1 MTGNV
6 LIVSFRP
13 EGRETAALAEKLIR
27 ISPVPAAIACLRSK
41 PGSSVPELSSAIAES
56 DGDTLIMPMLI
67 QKGSAYRAILS
78 YGCRTG
84 LPLLGDEESAS
95 EAAEALSEALE
106 RKDGKNYLIIAHGDR
121 EGNTGEYRMLK
132 SLLREDMMLCSL
144 SGQDAFSPEA
154 VPYAAETEIIP
165 FLLSYGFHAGKDIE
179 EIILPELEQTRKA
192 YIRRCSLL
200 SLSTRFEEMVVRHFM
215 ELVTQ

>member
-13 EGRETAALAEKLIR
+13 EGRETAALAEELIR
-27 ISPVPAAIACLRSK
+27 ISPVPAATACLRSK

-121 EGNTGEYRMLK
+121 EGNTDEYRMLK
-132 SLLREDMMLCSL
+132 SLLRDDMMHCSL

-179 EIILPELEQTRKA
+179 ETILPELEQTRKA
-192 YIRRCSLL
+192 YIRSCSLL